1 MDDDNKTLE
10 RVLQRLDIINENIRA
25 LHTAIDSTRERAISI
40 EYNVKQIHN
49 LVYVTLPF
57 GLVIGFLVFGASK
70 WLGF

>member
-1 MDDDNKTLE
+1 MDDDRTLE
-10 RVLQRLDIINENIRA
+10 RALQRLDIINENIRA
-25 LHTAIDSTRERAISI
+25 LHAAIDGTRVRAISI

-57 GLVIGFLVFGASK
+57 GLLVGFLAFVASR